1 MCVCAARQR
10 QSVRPAS
17 PNDLPKRPMMS
28 TLRQA
33 FRSAARSSGTAASVR
48 HVEPPRR
55 CACAAIAH
63 GAAQGRGHHFF
74 FGFKAPRA
82 RGALTRLRARECAL
96 RLLLAPHGACCLL
109 PPPLNLRVCLTW
121 WRCWLRP
128 SEAVLLPRPSGAG
141 PSAGRRAVAV
151 VAVPTSPLT
160 IVTLA
165 LHRASPCHAAAQLP
179 TSRWAATLT
188 IPCGTR
194 PAAGK
199 GSRRQHRLRHAPQP
213 SASPAEGSGAASA
226 RHGASDAQCTL

>member
-17 PNDLPKRPMMS
+17 PNDLPE
-28 TLRQA
+28 A
-33 FRSAARSSGTAASVR
+33 ANDEHAARSFSQCGQILRHSRVGTPRPAPPALRVCGDR
-48 HVEPPRR
+48 PRR
-55 CACAAIAH
+55 RPAVIT
-63 GAAQGRGHHFF
+63 FF

-213 SASPAEGSGAASA
+213 STSPAEGSGAASA

>member
-1 MCVCAARQR
+1 MGVCAARQR

-17 PNDLPKRPMMS
+17 PNDLPEAANDEHAAPSFSQCGQILRHSRVGTPRPAPPA
-28 TLRQA
+28 LRVCGD
-33 FRSAARSSGTAASVR
+33 RPRRRPGARSSL
-48 HVEPPRR
+48 
-55 CACAAIAH
+55 
-63 GAAQGRGHHFF
+63 F

-151 VAVPTSPLT
+151 VAVPTRPLT

-165 LHRASPCHAAAQLP
+165 LHRASPDTP
-179 TSRWAATLT
+179 
-188 IPCGTR
+188 
-194 PAAGK
+194 
-199 GSRRQHRLRHAPQP
+199 RHSCQP
-213 SASPAEGSGAASA
+213 RGGQQP
-226 RHGASDAQCTL
+226 